1 VAVVAMREER
11 ERQNPEQREAALE
24 GGAKWGHDMYRGPAG
39 GGPRRNGAGGPR
51 GGGPRDS
58 TTLGTKL

>member
-1 VAVVAMREER
+1 MREER

-39 GGPRRNGAGGPR
+39 SAARRNGGGGGGSGPR
-51 GGGPRDS
+51 NP